1 MDTIDYFL
9 NKMSPRRVEQS
20 SYFSRGNLFLDA
32 VKASF
37 ILIGGYLLWT
47 GVSCLMDNAFF
58 VDKTRK
64 EAKKRAQKQLKKL
77 VESVK
82 KSGGP
87 QVEIDDLTDH
97 EMLIAAGLVV
107 PEDIDI
113 HWSDIAGLDNIVQE
127 LKETV
132 VLPVRHRELLKQS
145 HLWRAP
151 MGVLL
156 HGPPG
161 CGKTLIAKAIAK
173 EAGMRFINVDLA
185 ILTDQWYGESEKL
198 VAAVFSLARK
208 LEPAII
214 FIDEIDSL
222 LRARRQNDHEAT
234 AMMKTQFMRL
244 WDGLVTSQN
253 STVIVLGATNRPGDL
268 DKAIIRRMPAKFYI
282 GMPDTTQREQLL
294 HLILKDEQL
303 HPSVDCNV
311 LATQTAGFSGSDLKE
326 LCRQACHHRM
336 RKFMRDTL
344 TTEDETIRDCLNL
357 ELHMGDLL
365 EALKAMNKS
374 KYPSPPSSPTQNQ
387 PKNYRVKATNM

>member
-20 SYFSRGNLFLDA
+20 SYFTRGNLFLAA

-47 GVSCLMDNAFF
+47 GVTCLMDNTFF
-58 VDKTRK
+58 FDKTHKR
-64 EAKKRAQKQLKKL
+64 AIKRAQKQLKKL
-77 VESVK
+77 IERLK
-82 KSGGP
+82 KSGGS
-87 QVEIDDLTDH
+87 QLEIGDLTDQ

-113 HWSDIAGLDNIVQE
+113 HWSDIAGLDYIVQE

-132 VLPVRHRELLKQS
+132 VLPVRHRELFKQS

-185 ILTDQWYGESEKL
+185 MLTDKWYGESQKL
-198 VAAVFSLARK
+198 AAAVFSLARK

-234 AMMKTQFMRL
+234 AMMKTQFMQL
-244 WDGLVTSQN
+244 WDGLVTSRN
-253 STVIVLGATNRPGDL
+253 SAVIVLGATNRPGDL

-282 GMPDTTQREQLL
+282 GMPDTIQRQQLL

-303 HPSVDCNV
+303 HASVDCKV

-336 RKFMRDTL
+336 RKFMRDTP
-344 TTEDETIRDCLNL
+344 TTFRDCLNL
-357 ELHMGDLL
+357 ELHMGDFL
-365 EALKAMNKS
+365 EALTAMNKS
-374 KYPSPPSSPTQNQ
+374 KYPSPSSSPTQDQ
-387 PKNYRVKATNM
+387 PKNYRLSPVI